1 MAVNDLVELPN
12 FRIYTACK
20 KEALQFS
27 AKKGT
32 CSEKILHMTVQHEE
46 SEIRRSAIWK
56 ECTTKKQHGNSVTQK
71 NNTERMQDKKVQ
83 HEKSATRGN

>member
-1 MAVNDLVELPN
+1 MILFLLQDVWKTKLRNGKKKIKEWNNLAVNDLIELPN

-46 SEIRRSAIWK
+46 SEIRRSAI
-56 ECTTKKQHGNSVTQK
+56 
-71 NNTERMQDKKVQ
+71 
-83 HEKSATRGN
+83 